1 MTDVPPAWRLA
12 EIVVDAEKSELLA
25 DGLWA
30 LGVVA
35 VEEAVA
41 DDGRTLLRT
50 SVDESA
56 TDRLQALAEGHGARL
71 QWLSVPV
78 EVADTWRQHAVPTH
92 VSGDLWLVPAW
103 LEPPPGRAVLVEPF
117 DTFGL
122 GNHPTTVLALR
133 AAMGMAAAG
142 SLVLDMGS
150 GSGVLAVALAK
161 TAGAVCEC
169 HDISTTAEHAL
180 EHNARVNGVAPAVRW
195 RGPLSGAD
203 AGRYDLAVAN
213 ILAPVLRDM
222 AAALT
227 AAVRPGGSIVLS
239 GIRANQV
246 DEVVARYELC
256 TVHAV
261 DTLDGWVAVTLG
273 RVS

>member
-92 VSGDLWLVPAW
+92 VSDDLWLVPAW

-122 GNHPTTVLALR
+122 GNHPHDR
-133 AAMGMAAAG
+133 AR
-142 SLVLDMGS
+142 
-150 GSGVLAVALAK
+150 
-161 TAGAVCEC
+161 TARG
-169 HDISTTAEHAL
+169 DRDSSRRF
-180 EHNARVNGVAPAVRW
+180 ARPRHGERFGCSRGGPRKDCGRRVRV
-195 RGPLSGAD
+195 P
-203 AGRYDLAVAN
+203 
-213 ILAPVLRDM
+213 
-222 AAALT
+222 
-227 AAVRPGGSIVLS
+227 
-239 GIRANQV
+239 
-246 DEVVARYELC
+246 
-256 TVHAV
+256 
-261 DTLDGWVAVTLG
+261 
-273 RVS
+273 

>member
-1 MTDVPPAWRLA
+1 LTDVPPAWRLA

-56 TDRLQALAEGHGARL
+56 TDRLQALADGHGARL

-92 VSGDLWLVPAW
+92 VSDDLWLVPAW

-133 AAMGMAAAG
+133 AAMGIAAAG

-161 TAGAVCEC
+161 TAGAACEC
-169 HDISTTAEHAL
+169 HDISTTAEQAL
-180 EHNARVNGVAPAVRW
+180 EHNARLNGVAPAVRW

-239 GIRANQV
+239 GIRENQV

-261 DTLDGWVAVTLG
+261 DTLDGWVAVTLV
-273 RVS
+273 RAS

>member
-1 MTDVPPAWRLA
+1 
-12 EIVVDAEKSELLA
+12 
-25 DGLWA
+25 
-30 LGVVA
+30 
-35 VEEAVA
+35 
-41 DDGRTLLRT
+41 
-50 SVDESA
+50 
-56 TDRLQALAEGHGARL
+56 
-71 QWLSVPV
+71 
-78 EVADTWRQHAVPTH
+78 
-92 VSGDLWLVPAW
+92 
-103 LEPPPGRAVLVEPF
+103 
-117 DTFGL
+117 
-122 GNHPTTVLALR
+122 VLALR
-133 AAMGMAAAG
+133 AAIGIAAAG

-180 EHNARVNGVAPAVRW
+180 EHNARLNGVAPAVRW
-195 RGPLSGAD
+195 RGALSGAD

-222 AAALT
+222 AAELT
-227 AAVRPGGSIVLS
+227 AAVRPGGALVLS
-239 GIRANQV
+239 GIRENQV
-246 DEVVARYELC
+246 DELVARYELC